1 VIRAKL
7 APEDLPPMEMRGP
20 PLFCPD
26 KKPGYSFKLVQKIN
40 KQINKVYMYITPL
53 SLTAYT
59 RDSRVAMVFLK

>member
-1 VIRAKL
+1 MLGTNVHQVPEPVYKGAVIRAKL

-40 KQINKVYMYITPL
+40 K
-53 SLTAYT
+53 
-59 RDSRVAMVFLK
+59 